1 LGKLL
6 RPHLFQETDMVDRE
20 LLKNILEKIQMT
32 GDLPTGDEGVMVIEA
47 AKAYLE
53 IPDPEPG
60 QAAER
65 PRRDARHP
73 DAQRPA
79 ERRQQGR
86 RDPGKKMFNTVTAAT
101 AVIQAAMVR
110 AQS

>member
-20 LLKNILEKIQMT
+20 LLKNILAHIEAT
-32 GDLPTGDEGVMVIEA
+32 GDFPVGGTDAALLVEA

-53 IPDPEPG
+53 MPDPNLIKLLNDLGETR
-60 QAAER
+60 AILMR
-65 PRRDARHP
+65 N
-73 DAQRPA
+73 AQ
-79 ERRQQGR
+79 QNS
-86 RDPGKKMFNTVTAAT
+86 GKDGEILQMMFNTVTAAT
-101 AVIQAAMVR
+101 EVIQAAMVR